1 MLAVVRD
8 DGLVLGPTPAPR
20 GAAARG
26 GPAADGV
33 RDGHRVVLLQ
43 RAQLGKEQTL
53 RELYHRAGGVPRGTR
68 SRLSSAFPFTL
79 RVPVYLP
86 RSRLPFPV
94 TSRVPGYLPRS
105 RVPSAGN
112 GNGPT
117 GEGSRPDADLDERRA
132 SSYTLQ
138 IYALK

>member
-53 RELYHRAGGVPRGTR
+53 YGNFTTSLAKFREGRAPG
-68 SRLSSAFPFTL
+68 
-79 RVPVYLP
+79 YLP
-86 RSRLPFPV
+86 RSRLPPAFQV
-94 TSRVPGYLPRS
+94 TSRVPGYPPRATGTVRAG
-105 RVPSAGN
+105 RVPVPTRTRTSAARP
-112 GNGPT
+112 PT
-117 GEGSRPDADLDERRA
+117 LYRFTP
-132 SSYTLQ
+132 
-138 IYALK
+138 